1 MVNATLNVGT
11 GEANAAIG
19 GTLVDADSCRNDCSR
34 CYSPAQTT
42 TESEAPPEK
51 DREGYT
57 YTTGV
62 TVAAVTVFF
71 GIPRKELQKA
81 VAEAPRRLSS
91 ARTLALSPMAVQSAT
106 KATEEKRNRIR
117 EKCIMSLM
125 MVRDDRDMPE
135 KEEGVQAL
143 SSRTGI
149 YFPLLWSWFFCF
161 FRVFSA
167 VPARLSTSAD
177 NHDE

>member
-1 MVNATLNVGT
+1 MVNATLDVGT
-11 GEANAAIG
+11 GEASAAIG
-19 GTLVDADSCRNDCSR
+19 GTLVDADGCRNDCSR
-34 CYSPAQTT
+34 CYSPAQTTT

-81 VAEAPRRLSS
+81 VAEAPRLLSS

-106 KATEEKRNRIR
+106 KATEEKKNRIR

-125 MVRDDRDMPE
+125 MVRNDGEME
-135 KEEGVQAL
+135 YKEEGVQAL
-143 SSRTGI
+143 SSWTGI
-149 YFPLLWSWFFCF
+149 HLLPLFVMYFCF
-161 FRVFSA
+161 FVYFQ
-167 VPARLSTSAD
+167 PYRLG
-177 NHDE
+177 